1 MTPHVVNPSAAAAA
15 ALAARDQLLVAGAT
29 PESSLLALLVRDF
42 GIGLPNEA
50 GERDAYFE

>member
-42 GIGLPNEA
+42 GIGLPKEA
-50 GERDAYFE
+50 GERDAFFE